1 MGTCVTAQPN
11 PQELDLMLTIDAVD
25 EYKRYDCR
33 GYSKCLDIAADA
45 SWDQFHCNNCKAY
58 VALPKDDP
66 SRRLFARL
74 GKLIANRIDEE

>member
-1 MGTCVTAQPN
+1 VAQPN
-11 PQELDLMLTIDAVD
+11 PQELDLMLTIDAID

-33 GYSKCLDIAADA
+33 VYAKCLDVAADA
-45 SWDQFHCNNCKAY
+45 SWDQFHCNSCKAY
-58 VALPKDDP
+58 VALPIDDP